1 MRRSRNLASE
11 TIIQDSRKG
20 KEGGMEKD
28 NPNEPENTEGYYYV
42 IQNICKQQGSKHQSP
57 FASFSSSPKLLR
69 RVDHFI

>member
-1 MRRSRNLASE
+1 
-11 TIIQDSRKG
+11 
-20 KEGGMEKD
+20 MEKD